1 MRLSRIAS
9 GFRALLVLFCVVA
22 TITPS
27 FAAERILLAR
37 ASKLG
42 LEIFVLSHDKENWCN
57 PVVTLYLFA
66 KEPSIYDTGDFESL
80 VPKLGSLVASQC
92 PSVLELIL
100 QGFDSNGGSQVL
112 NAVAIA
118 KDDWALQ
125 VLN

>member
-1 MRLSRIAS
+1 MRLSRLAS
-9 GFRALLVLFCVVA
+9 GFRAFLVLFYVVA
-22 TITPS
+22 TIAPS

-37 ASKLG
+37 SSKLG
-42 LEIFVLSHDKENWCN
+42 LKIDVLSHDKENWCN

-100 QGFDSNGGSQVL
+100 KGFDSSGGSQVL